1 MAGMR
6 IVGLGRDSENAGK
19 EEEKVGTSHIG
30 NIDNERRTS
39 SPQMAAS
46 QARTTSQRR
55 GAVQHCSQGGK

>member
-30 NIDNERRTS
+30 NIDDVHRVLRWLLVKLGRR
-39 SPQMAAS
+39 ARDEVRFNIVVKVAS
-46 QARTTSQRR
+46 E
-55 GAVQHCSQGGK
+55 